1 MILFKYRGEDLNTT
15 SYIVTKEM
23 IINSIKIIQTIAN
36 VATSLNDDIMK
47 TCETLLTLVPRY
59 KFLDLK

>member
-1 MILFKYRGEDLNTT
+1 ML
-15 SYIVTKEM
+15 
-23 IINSIKIIQTIAN
+23 INSIKIIQTIAN

-59 KFLDLK
+59 KLFNLKYYIYIALY